1 MRKSSFLGLLL
12 VAASM
17 SMTMTSCGDD
27 EKTPEVV
34 VDPLTE
40 MEYYISGKVFE
51 GATPLAGVAVAIGDN
66 KGTTDATGVYSLKVA
81 DKKAYTVTFKKDSYL
96 NVDAQATIDAGAANR
111 SMVSLSVKMNKQNTP
126 VTVTPEAP
134 AKVEDQK
141 KGAALDIPA
150 GAVKTATPVTVTSY
164 VEPASAS
171 TAAGAAGN
179 KAVTPALSNIVIS
192 PAGISFTAPVVLAAT
207 NTTSKEVRFANVDI
221 YSKTVAT
228 RAEGDWAK
236 QSEAAFSEDNNRYEF
251 NIAANTKL
259 ASHYSMRVKS
269 TKNTEKEQIGE
280 VNGKEFKVDN
290 SGNMAA
296 IKDFEIIFDA
306 KAGWEFT
313 TSPTD
318 ALTTAGVTG
327 DNLTKMATTIQEA
340 IEAEEGGVAG
350 VYTVKHSLKT
360 NISGNSIMY
369 YVNKAKFSNKTYSFT
384 VTVNGVD
391 KTIDVKLKAYTG
403 MNETYTNVD
412 ASQHSGGTGGK

>member
-1 MRKSSFLGLLL
+1 MRKSGFLGLLL
-12 VAASM
+12 AIASM
-17 SMTMTSCGDD
+17 GMTMTSCRDD

-34 VDPLTE
+34 VDPLAE
-40 MEYYISGKVFE
+40 MEYYISGKAYE
-51 GATPLAGVAVAIGDN
+51 GATPLAGVAVAIGNN
-66 KGTTDATGVYSLKVA
+66 KATTDAAGAYLLKVTE
-81 DKKAYTVTFKKDSYL
+81 KKAYTMTFKKDSYL
-96 NVDAQATIDAGAANR
+96 NVDAQATIEAGTANR
-111 SMVSLSVKMNKQNTP
+111 SMVLLSVKMNKQNAP
-126 VTVTPEAP
+126 VTVTPEEP

-150 GAVKTATPVTVTSY
+150 GAVTTATPITVTSY

-171 TAAGAAGN
+171 TTPDGAGN

-192 PAGISFTAPVVLAAT
+192 PTGITFTAPVVLAAT
-207 NTTSKEVRFANVDI
+207 NATSKEVRFANVDI
-221 YSKTVAT
+221 YGKTVAT
-228 RAEGDWAK
+228 RAGSDWVK

-251 NIAANTKL
+251 SIAANTKL
-259 ASHYSMRVKS
+259 ASNYSMRVRS

-296 IKDFEIIFDA
+296 IKDYEINFDA

-318 ALTTAGVTG
+318 ALTAAGVTG
-327 DNLTKMATTIQEA
+327 DDLAKIGETIKEA

-369 YVNKAKFSNKTYSFT
+369 YVNKTKFSNKTYSFT
-384 VTVNGVD
+384 IVING
-391 KTIDVKLKAYTG
+391 KNNTINVKLKVYTG
-403 MNETYTNVD
+403 MSETYINVD